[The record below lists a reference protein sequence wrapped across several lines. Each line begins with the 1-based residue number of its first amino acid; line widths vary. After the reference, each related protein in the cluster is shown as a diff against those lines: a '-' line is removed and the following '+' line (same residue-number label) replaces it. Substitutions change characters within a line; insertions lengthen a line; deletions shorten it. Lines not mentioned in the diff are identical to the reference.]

1 MNNHF
6 VDSPSKWKQFLYS
19 PNLVGWLL
27 CMPALGI
34 LGLFF
39 LVPALIGFRYSL
51 YEWNGVSSIM
61 TFVGL
66 NNYIELFQT
75 DRFWNAMF
83 INWLTFFGTLLTQMP
98 LALFLAIGL
107 SKQTGIIMKVYR
119 TAIFAPQVISIAAA
133 GLLWTLVFYPY
144 QGFLNEL
151 LKAIGLKSFAL
162 GWLGEPNTAL
172 ISLLAASAWF
182 YFGFHMIIFIAGLA
196 SIPKECFEAAMLET
210 NSWLN
215 ILRYIT
221 LPMLREQLLI
231 SFVFIFGGSFG
242 PLVGFFY
249 LMTSGGPGGS
259 TELLGIYMT
268 FQAFRANR
276 IGYASAIS
284 VVTLFIVGIVLFWP
298 LMHMTRERLEY

>member
-51 YEWNGVSSIM
+51 YEWDGVSSIM

-242 PLVGFFY
+242 PLVGFF
-249 LMTSGGPGGS
+249 T
-259 TELLGIYMT
+259 
-268 FQAFRANR
+268 
-276 IGYASAIS
+276 
-284 VVTLFIVGIVLFWP
+284 
-298 LMHMTRERLEY
+298 